1 MKRTKTFR
9 KPSATQDDV
18 ARQAGVSQAVVS
30 AVLGGRTGKIGAS
43 EKLQKKILAAAAK
56 LGYRT
61 DSSARAM
68 RMRRFYNLG
77 YFTANVAQAVEQDRP
92 EFRAGVYDTAAAHGY
107 HVTMVRLPSRP
118 TAATNPIPQVFREAH
133 LDGLIINHVSLLT
146 PELEKVVAASGL
158 PVVYLNE
165 KLKSNAVYV
174 DDFAGAR
181 IMTEHLLTQGYRR
194 VAFSCTE
201 AGGHYS
207 HADRVAG
214 YSKVMAEHRLA
225 SRVLAT
231 DTRRCGVDILDWLK
245 SPKRPDAIFCSSDF
259 QALYFQRF
267 IHQLGLHFP
276 DDLGL
281 AGYNDDGYDLFLESP
296 LTTMSIPRYD
306 MGKAAVEMVL
316 KLITAPEQPKVP
328 SVCFQPGLVT
338 GLSTQRGAS
347 HQQRPP
353 RPDRWPG
360 SIM

>member
-1 MKRTKTFR
+1 MKAAKAMRKKTF
-9 KPSATQDDV
+9 TQDDV
-18 ARQAGVSQAVVS
+18 ARRAGVSQAVVS

-77 YFTANVAQAVEQDRP
+77 YFTANVAQAVEQDRA
-92 EFRAGVYDTAAAHGY
+92 EFRAGVYDTAAALGY

-146 PELEKVVAASGL
+146 PELQKVVAATGL

-165 KLKSNAVYV
+165 KLRHNSIYV

-181 IMTEHLLTQGYRR
+181 IMTEHLLEQGYRR

-201 AGGHYS
+201 AGAHYS
-207 HADRVAG
+207 HADRIAG
-214 YSKVMAEHRLA
+214 YSKVMAGHRLPV
-225 SRVLAT
+225 RVLNT
-231 DTRRCGVDILDWLK
+231 DTRRCGADILDWLR
-245 SPKRPDAIFCSSDF
+245 STQRPDAVFCSTDF

-281 AGYNDDGYDLFLESP
+281 AGYNNDGYDLFLESP
-296 LTTMSIPRYD
+296 LTTMSIPRYE

-316 KLITAPEQPKVP
+316 KLIAAPEQPKMP
-328 SVCFQPGLVT
+328 SVCFMPGLVT

-347 HQQRPP
+347 HTQRPLT
-353 RPDRWPG
+353 PDRWPG

>member
-1 MKRTKTFR
+1 MKRTIKIR

-18 ARQAGVSQAVVS
+18 ATAAGVSQAVVS

-77 YFTANVAQAVEQDRP
+77 YFTANVSQAVEQDRP
-92 EFRAGVYDTAAAHGY
+92 EFRAGVYDTAAAQGY
-107 HVTMVRLPSRP
+107 QVTMVRLPSRP
-118 TAATNPIPQVFREAH
+118 TADTNPIPQVFRESH

-146 PELEKVVAASGL
+146 PELERVVTASGL

-165 KLKSNAVYV
+165 KRKSNAVYV

-181 IMTEHLLTQGYRR
+181 IMTEHLLEQGYRR
-194 VAFSCTE
+194 IAFSSTE
-201 AGGHYS
+201 SGEHYS
-207 HADRVAG
+207 HADRIAG
-214 YSKVMAEHRLA
+214 YSKVMAEHKLPTRLLPA
-225 SRVLAT
+225 
-231 DTRRCGVDILDWLK
+231 DTRRCGVDILDCLK
-245 SPKRPDAIFCSSDF
+245 TSKRPDAIFCSSDF
-259 QALYFQRF
+259 HALYFQRF

-296 LTTMSIPRYD
+296 LTTMRIPRYD
-306 MGKAAVEMVL
+306 MGRAAVEMVL
-316 KLITAPEQPKVP
+316 KLITAPQRPKIS
-328 SVCFQPGLVT
+328 SVCFTPSLVT
-338 GLSTQRGAS
+338 GLSTHRGAS
-347 HQQRPP
+347 HTQRPLT
-353 RPDRWPG
+353 PDRWPG